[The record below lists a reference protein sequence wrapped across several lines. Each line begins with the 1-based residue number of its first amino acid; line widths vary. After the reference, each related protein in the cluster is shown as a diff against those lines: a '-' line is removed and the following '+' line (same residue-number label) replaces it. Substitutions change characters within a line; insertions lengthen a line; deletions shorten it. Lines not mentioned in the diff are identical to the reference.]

1 MFSKLFGKDK
11 EKSVIDTGPDLIGL
25 RVGSAFELDD
35 LRLRLIEPELT
46 VEKVA
51 RTQFI
56 QASGEVCLDQN
67 TTLFRFYT
75 DDDGFIQVNLSGGKS
90 ESNIDDVTLWYF
102 YDTKSIS
109 SDRDWNEQINNLIS
123 QPTYDI
129 EGTQFHRV
137 WEDVSGSCPPVAMT
151 EKTYDNDGST
161 SETDQFIMLY
171 ERVINED
178 LKELLLVSGEEV
190 VVDNRLERCLVIST
204 GVPLR
209 QNDISIRG

>member
-11 EKSVIDTGPDLIGL
+11 NKDPIDIGPDLIGL
-25 RVGSAFELDD
+25 RVGSALELDD
-35 LRLRLIEPELT
+35 LRLRLIEPEL
-46 VEKVA
+46 VVDKVS

-75 DDDGFIQVNLSGGKS
+75 DDDGFIQINLSGGKS
-90 ESNIDDVTLWYF
+90 EANIDDVTLWY
-102 YDTKSIS
+102 YYNTKSIS
-109 SDRDWNEQINNLIS
+109 SDDAWNDQINNLIS
-123 QPTYDI
+123 QPTYEI
-129 EGTQFHRV
+129 EGTQYQRV
-137 WEDVSGSCPPVAMT
+137 WEDVSGACPPVAMT
-151 EKTYDNDGST
+151 EKTYDGDGST

-171 ERVINED
+171 ERIINDD

-209 QNDISIRG
+209 QSDISIRG